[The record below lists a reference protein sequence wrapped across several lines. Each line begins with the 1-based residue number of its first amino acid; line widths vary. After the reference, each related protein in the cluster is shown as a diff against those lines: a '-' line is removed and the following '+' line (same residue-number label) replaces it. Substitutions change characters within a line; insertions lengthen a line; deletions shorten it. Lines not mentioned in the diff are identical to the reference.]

1 MWTSHVTHVNE
12 SCRTYKSVMSHVHRP
27 RSLLYLPTVVTSH
40 IGMSHVIHVNESHH
54 TDNSVTRTPTSIAVF
69 SYEFLKPIWMSHGRS
84 IPHDSGSFPMN
95 LSTTH
100 DPWPMTHNA
109 LFSWPMTHNALWR
122 RTAALL
128 QKSLT
133 KETISCKRDL
143 YFWGAQRLINIRF
156 HNETT
161 RCESWCIQDKPCPLQ
176 RTATHCNTRQQTA
189 TNCNTRQHTVPIMM
203 IDSLPRCK
211 HVMTSPL
218 QQTATDCNTWQQTAT
233 DCNRLQQTATDCNR
247 LQ

>member
-12 SCRTYKSVMSHVHRP
+12 SSRTYKSVMSHVHRP
-27 RSLLYLPTVVTSH
+27 RSLLSLPTAVTSH

-122 RTAALL
+122 RTAAH
-128 QKSLT
+128 QHSVSEWNDSL
-133 KETISCKRDL
+133 RVVM
-143 YFWGAQRLINIRF
+143 Y
-156 HNETT
+156 T
-161 RCESWCIQDKPCPLQ
+161 RQAVSS
-176 RTATHCNTRQQTA
+176 ATHCNTL
-189 TNCNTRQHTVPIMM
+189 QH
-203 IDSLPRCK
+203 
-211 HVMTSPL
+211 
-218 QQTATDCNTWQQTAT
+218 TATDCNKLQHTAT
-233 DCNRLQQTATDCNR
+233 HCTHHDDRFIAQM
-247 LQ
+247 